1 MSSIFDPLGFVAPLL
16 LDGKSILQEL
26 CRLEEGRD
34 DPIPEDIK
42 IRWEIWRQDLL
53 QVQCISIP
61 RCYKPKNFGHIISKE
76 LHYFLDFKGQCSY
89 LQLVDEHQAIH
100 CLFVMGKS
108 RVTPLKP
115 KTVPRLEVLL
125 CSTP

>member
-26 CRLEEGRD
+26 CRLEEGWD
-34 DPIPEDIK
+34 NPIPEDIK

-61 RCYKPKNFGHIISKE
+61 RC
-76 LHYFLDFKGQCSY
+76 
-89 LQLVDEHQAIH
+89 
-100 CLFVMGKS
+100 
-108 RVTPLKP
+108 
-115 KTVPRLEVLL
+115 
-125 CSTP
+125 